1 MNAFASLGL
10 SNEIVQALDEQ
21 GYTTP
26 TPIQSA
32 AIPKAL
38 AGHDLL
44 AAAQT
49 GTGKT
54 AAFMLPSLER
64 LKRFANT
71 SASPAMH
78 PVRML
83 VLTPTRELA
92 DQIDANITSY
102 IKYLPLK
109 HTVVFGGTNMDAQS
123 QALRSGREIV
133 VATVGRLLDH
143 VGQKNIQLNKVD
155 ILVLDEADRMLDMG
169 FIDDIR
175 KIIAM
180 LPKNRQILL
189 FSATF
194 APEIK
199 RLANDFMHQPETI
212 EVAAQNTTNKNVEQ
226 HVIAVDGNR
235 KRHLLERLIVDLNM
249 SQVIV
254 FCKTKVSADQVTR
267 DLVRKNISAKAI
279 HGDKAQQQRTETLAG
294 FKEGA
299 VRVLVATDVAARGLD
314 ISELPF
320 VINYEMPTNAEDY
333 VHRIGRTGRAGA
345 EGVALSLMEES
356 EQKMF
361 EAICKL
367 TKQKLPLDKI
377 EGFEPRWMRESD
389 AQAPTVKLGGEGK
402 AVMQEVSKDGSRD
415 QTRENQREHQRENG
429 RDSHREGNKD
439 SKGQTRGN
447 AVRKLNTDIKT
458 VARGMD
464 ERPDAPLIKGRRRR
478 GVRHQRQTCALLQ
491 ANFGVN
497 RR

>member
-1 MNAFASLGL
+1 M
-10 SNEIVQALDEQ
+10 
-21 GYTTP
+21 
-26 TPIQSA
+26 
-32 AIPKAL
+32 
-38 AGHDLL
+38 
-44 AAAQT
+44 
-49 GTGKT
+49 
-54 AAFMLPSLER
+54 
-64 LKRFANT
+64 
-71 SASPAMH
+71 
-78 PVRML
+78 
-83 VLTPTRELA
+83 
-92 DQIDANITSY
+92 
-102 IKYLPLK
+102 
-109 HTVVFGGTNMDAQS
+109 
-123 QALRSGREIV
+123 
-133 VATVGRLLDH
+133 
-143 VGQKNIQLNKVD
+143 
-155 ILVLDEADRMLDMG
+155 
-169 FIDDIR
+169 
-175 KIIAM
+175 
-180 LPKNRQILL
+180 
-189 FSATF
+189 
-194 APEIK
+194 
-199 RLANDFMHQPETI
+199 
-212 EVAAQNTTNKNVEQ
+212 
-226 HVIAVDGNR
+226 
-235 KRHLLERLIVDLNM
+235 
-249 SQVIV
+249 

-402 AVMQEVSKDGSRD
+402 AVMQEVSKDSSRD
-415 QTRENQREHQRENG
+415 QARENHREHQRDNS
-429 RDSHREGNKD
+429 RDNHREGNKD
-439 SKGQTRGN
+439 SKGQTRAN

>member
-1 MNAFASLGL
+1 MNAFNTLGL
-10 SNEIVQALDEQ
+10 SNEIVRALDEQ

-26 TPIQSA
+26 TPIQAA
-32 AIPKAL
+32 AIPKVL
-38 AGHDLL
+38 AGHDIL

-109 HTVVFGGTNMDAQS
+109 HTVVFGGTNMDNQV

-143 VGQKNIQLNKVD
+143 VSQKSIQLNKVD

-199 RLANDFMHQPETI
+199 RLANDFMHLPETI

-226 HVIAVDGNR
+226 HMIAVDGSR

-249 SQVIV
+249 PQVIV
-254 FCKTKVSADQVTR
+254 FCKTKISVDQVTR
-267 DLVRKNISAKAI
+267 DLSRKGIVAKAI
-279 HGDKAQQQRTETLAG
+279 HGDKAQQTRTETLAA
-294 FKEGA
+294 FKEGQ
-299 VRVLVATDVAARGLD
+299 VKVLVATDVAARGLD

-320 VINYEMPTNAEDY
+320 VINYELPSNAEDY

-345 EGVALSLMEES
+345 EGIALSLMDET
-356 EQKMF
+356 EQKMY
-361 EAICKL
+361 ESICKL
-367 TKQKLPLDKI
+367 IKQDLPLDKI
-377 EGFEPRWMRESD
+377 EGFEPRWMQKHE
-389 AQAPTVKLGGEGK
+389 AQSTHTTSGELVT
-402 AVMQEVSKDGSRD
+402 AVSKAPKEAPVAKDKPRAAHSNTAHTQARKSALTD
-415 QTRENQREHQRENG
+415 TSLAASKTDVVLDDLP
-429 RDSHREGNKD
+429 DS
-439 SKGQTRGN
+439 
-447 AVRKLNTDIKT
+447 
-458 VARGMD
+458 
-464 ERPDAPLIKGRRRR
+464 PLIKGRRRR
-478 GVRHQRQTCALLQ
+478 GVRNQRLSCALLQ
-491 ANFGVN
+491 SNFGVK